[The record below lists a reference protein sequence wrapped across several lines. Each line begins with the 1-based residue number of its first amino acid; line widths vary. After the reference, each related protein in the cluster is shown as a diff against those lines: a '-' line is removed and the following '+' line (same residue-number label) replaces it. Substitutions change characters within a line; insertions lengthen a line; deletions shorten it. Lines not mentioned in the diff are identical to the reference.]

1 MVSVILYRVTS
12 SAIFP
17 RALTVPKD
25 YEYLTKGIH
34 SMMTKNSNFFY
45 DDAKRDEGYQYFLDR
60 SDDIKQNKLAR
71 KLAGNHP
78 LYVESLEDMLEQ
90 KGRTQRIEALTD
102 YLKEQ
107 LGDEWYNVLY
117 EKYGNEKTGTEIAEE
132 QGTSPQ
138 NVNKKIRKAR
148 DRAFELL
155 TENKEQE
162 LIDLNL
168 TLCQLPSYLCQ
179 VPTLPFEMEMT
190 IVTTSYMY
198 DGKKHWHTKC
208 EVPSY
213 LEDTFHDCETKCP
226 LCFDKFGKSNCRRKK
241 DN

>member
-1 MVSVILYRVTS
+1 MT
-12 SAIFP
+12 
-17 RALTVPKD
+17 
-25 YEYLTKGIH
+25 TK
-34 SMMTKNSNFFY
+34 SNKLFY

-60 SDDIKQNKLAR
+60 SDDIKQNKIAK

-90 KGRTQRIEALTD
+90 KDRAKRIEALTD
-102 YLKEQ
+102 YLKEKM
-107 LGDEWYNVLY
+107 GDERYDVLY
-117 EKYGNEKTGTEIAEE
+117 QKYGLLKTGTEIAEE
-132 QGTSPQ
+132 QEVTPQ
-138 NVNKKIRKAR
+138 NINKKIRNAKE
-148 DRAFELL
+148 RAFELL

-162 LIDLNL
+162 LLDLNI
-168 TLCQLPSYLCQ
+168 TLCQLPSFLCQ

-208 EVPSY
+208 EVPEY
-213 LEDTFHDCETKCP
+213 LENTFHDCETKCP

>member
-1 MVSVILYRVTS
+1 MT
-12 SAIFP
+12 
-17 RALTVPKD
+17 
-25 YEYLTKGIH
+25 TK
-34 SMMTKNSNFFY
+34 SNKLFY

-60 SDDIKQNKLAR
+60 SDDIKQNKLAK

-90 KGRTQRIEALTD
+90 KDRTQRIEALMD
-102 YLKEQ
+102 YLKEKM
-107 LGDEWYNVLY
+107 GDERYDVLY
-117 EKYGNEKTGTEIAEE
+117 QKYGLLKTGTEIAEE
-132 QGTSPQ
+132 QEVTPQ
-138 NVNKKIRKAR
+138 NINKKIRNAKE
-148 DRAFELL
+148 RAFELL

-162 LIDLNL
+162 LLDLNI
-168 TLCQLPSYLCQ
+168 TLCQLPSFLCQ

-208 EVPSY
+208 EVPEY
-213 LEDTFHDCETKCP
+213 LENTFHDCETKCP